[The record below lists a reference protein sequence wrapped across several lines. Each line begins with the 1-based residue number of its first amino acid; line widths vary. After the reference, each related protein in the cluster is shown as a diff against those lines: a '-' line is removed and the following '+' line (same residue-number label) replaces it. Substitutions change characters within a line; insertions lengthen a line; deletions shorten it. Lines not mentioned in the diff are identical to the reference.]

1 VKKKIALAT
10 TALVLSAGFVAAPAT
25 AAQPAKPGAGGACV
39 QAGIA
44 TLNELGALQL
54 TAQKKVDFA
63 AFGTNGTGQIRL
75 PLETGSFLSL
85 GQVVSLHAT
94 NPGLFSWCD

>member
-1 VKKKIALAT
+1 MKKKIALAT
-10 TALVLSAGFVAAPAT
+10 AALVLSAGFVAAPAT

-39 QAGIA
+39 QAGLA
-44 TLNELGALQL
+44 TLNELGALQAA
-54 TAQKKVDFA
+54 AQKKVDYS

-75 PLETGSFLSL
+75 DLPAGTFLSL